1 MKLSEARRKRT
12 DTQNNMHNDG
22 GENSRST
29 MLQKSLNV
37 DGLAINFN
45 KIIIK
50 ANCRLSATCTKSK
63 RIKKNGR
70 THGRNNLLDERI
82 RSVFI
87 FIIALPLPPC
97 ATASRSS
104 TDSNRPTNKF
114 TVPTPPSPS
123 RNGMQANSL
132 AILHIR

>member
-1 MKLSEARRKRT
+1 MKLSKARRQKIH
-12 DTQNNMHNDG
+12 TQINMHNDG
-22 GENSRST
+22 GKNSRST

-50 ANCRLSATCTKSK
+50 ANGRLSATCTKNE
-63 RIKKNGR
+63 RIKKNDR
-70 THGRNNLLDERI
+70 TRGKNNLLDERI

-87 FIIALPLPPC
+87 FIIALPLPPS

-123 RNGMQANSL
+123 RNGMQANGV
-132 AILHIR
+132 AILHVR